1 MEGEAPAWVWQGFF
15 GPMQAAAY
23 AKATVDADSRA
34 GAWVPPIG
42 APPVAVDTAGA
53 VGMFAVQVR
62 PAARIACPP
71 GLEEARPELV
81 GRLVGG

>member
-1 MEGEAPAWVWQGFF
+1 MSDEPPAWVWQGFF
-15 GPMQAAAY
+15 GPMAAAAY
-23 AKATVDADSRA
+23 AKATMDADSRA

-42 APPVAVDTAGA
+42 AAPVPVDTAGT

-71 GLEEARPELV
+71 GLEEARPDLV